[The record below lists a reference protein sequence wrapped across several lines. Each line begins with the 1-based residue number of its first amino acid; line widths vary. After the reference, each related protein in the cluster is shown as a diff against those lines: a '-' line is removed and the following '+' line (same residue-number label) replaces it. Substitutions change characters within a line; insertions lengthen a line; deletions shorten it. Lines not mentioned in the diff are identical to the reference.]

1 MAKSDTVSLEI
12 VGARARDYR
21 AHAGLAKTVELVQ
34 TSWQQIE
41 DAGVTYEVA
50 GVRRRRVH
58 TIRVAAAPRRR
69 RRSPRDA
76 RRTNPARRA
85 SSSATSSA
93 SRPRR
98 CRSSPSARRWDAA
111 SIGRAFG
118 RLAGLL
124 AATDRLVEALVDATR
139 RRRAATGPQGTAWP
153 AENPVES
160 HSRRSRV
167 SARDGSSPAAHPPRR
182 RRPDAKVDDALFES
196 AALRTHSAK
205 VVATVAGAVKKLG
218 QLEELAPVLAAL
230 GTKHVEYGVIPA
242 HYEVVGEAL
251 IATLKDAL
259 GEAFTPE
266 VKAAWVAVYG
276 IVKTTMIGDNYPSEE
291 PPRTPE
297 DEDISTKTPNCK
309 CTLI

>member
-1 MAKSDTVSLEI
+1 MAE
-12 VGARARDYR
+12 
-21 AHAGLAKTVELVQ
+21 GLAKTVELVQ

-50 GVRRRRVH
+50 GGILFRHIFR
-58 TIRVAAAPRRR
+58 IAPQALPLF
-69 RRSPRDA
+69 S
-76 RRTNPARRA
+76 
-85 SSSATSSA
+85 
-93 SRPRR
+93 
-98 CRSSPSARRWDAA
+98 
-111 SIGRAFG
+111 FG
-118 RLAGLL
+118 KA
-124 AATDRLVEALVDATR
+124 
-139 RRRAATGPQGTAWP
+139 
-153 AENPVES
+153 
-160 HSRRSRV
+160 
-167 SARDGSSPAAHPPRR
+167 
-182 RRPDAKVDDALFES
+182 PDAKVDDALFES